1 MIKGAQVVQAID
13 LILDQELHRLIKQRE
28 ALMVERIG
36 DLIAPLG
43 VRPGSTSLA
52 LAIRA
57 VRKLRP
63 EEANELIS
71 YFRSRIGVATHHLT
85 DEVIWKLMNDL
96 RDRIGDDGSELG
108 MERSRL
114 ATISTVLRPLSTKWP
129 DRWRAERS
137 DIDHALLARETGV
150 LLNQEITSLE
160 DLASWFNSVHELF
173 KEFVLFRPN
182 PAERTSTS
190 LNRPIGTV
198 NVSNERLYERNWLK
212 WTRDNAEAIFSRSMD
227 LAQGKSPEPYR
238 SNYSRPTEY
247 TSRPVPDM
255 GSFVYNQSNAGDTYK
270 VTLCPSGSVDMAA
283 TKSWGSKEALVSGLR
298 KWVESRANV
307 WGSEATLLDFTL
319 EEVREDSTTSA
330 RQKTPDETIK
340 SILSLLS

>member
-1 MIKGAQVVQAID
+1 VIKGAQVVQAID

-43 VRPGSTSLA
+43 VRPGSTRLA
-52 LAIRA
+52 LAMRA

-63 EEANELIS
+63 EDANELIS

-96 RDRIGDDGSELG
+96 RDRIGDDDSELG

-114 ATISTVLRPLSTKWP
+114 ATISTVLRPLSTRWP
-129 DRWRAERS
+129 ERWRAERI
-137 DIDHALLARETGV
+137 DLDHAALAREAAV
-150 LLNQEITSLE
+150 LLNREISSLE

-182 PAERTSTS
+182 PTMRNSS
-190 LNRPIGTV
+190 GPQRPIGTV

-212 WTRDNAEAIFSRSMD
+212 WTRDNSAAILSRSKD
-227 LAQGKSPEPYR
+227 LAEGKSPEPYR
-238 SNYSRPTEY
+238 SNYSRPSSYSTR
-247 TSRPVPDM
+247 TAPDVS
-255 GSFVYNQSNAGDTYK
+255 SFVYATSKSGEIYK
-270 VTLCPSGSVDMAA
+270 VTLSPSGSDGMEA
-283 TKSWGSKEALVSGLR
+283 TKSWNSKDSLISDLR
-298 KWVESRANV
+298 KWVETRANV
-307 WGSEATLLDFTL
+307 WGSDATLLDFSL
-319 EEVREDSTTSA
+319 EEVNQESTTSA
-330 RQKTPDETIK
+330 RQKTPEETIK